1 MTAVGWMMVPIHS
14 RPNSQDLWT
23 HLETGVFAD
32 VIKLGI
38 LRHDHLKFSGW
49 VLSLIKSVLVRDT
62 ERRDAKEEGA
72 MRRWQ
77 STLESV
83 VAVCFQL
90 FSHIQLFCDPMDQT
104 LLSMGFPR
112 QEYWSRLPFP
122 FPGDL
127 PDPEIDPLS
136 PASQVDSLLL
146 SHQVSPRYWNYPA
159 TNQGMP
165 ELLEDGRG
173 MERYPLGQA
182 RAFWYSDQGTYFAA
196 SAHAYGIHYLYH
208 SLTILKQLV
217 WQIGKMAFWRLSY
230 RTS

>member
-1 MTAVGWMMVPIHS
+1 MTAVGWMMVPIRS

-90 FSHIQLFCDPMDQT
+90 FSHIQLFCKPMDQT
-104 LLSMGFPR
+104 LLSMGFPGKNTGAGCHFLS
-112 QEYWSRLPFP
+112 QGISLIQRLTPY
-122 FPGDL
+122 
-127 PDPEIDPLS
+127 
-136 PASQVDSLLL
+136 LL
-146 SHQVSPRYWNYPA
+146 HHRWIRYCWA
-159 TNQGMP
+159 T
-165 ELLEDGRG
+165 R
-173 MERYPLGQA
+173 
-182 RAFWYSDQGTYFAA
+182 
-196 SAHAYGIHYLYH
+196 
-208 SLTILKQLV
+208 
-217 WQIGKMAFWRLSY
+217 
-230 RTS
+230 